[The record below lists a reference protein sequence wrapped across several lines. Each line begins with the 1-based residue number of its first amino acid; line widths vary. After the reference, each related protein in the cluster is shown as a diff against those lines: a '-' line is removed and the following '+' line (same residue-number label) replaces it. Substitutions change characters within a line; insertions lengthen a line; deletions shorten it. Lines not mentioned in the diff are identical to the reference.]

1 MLRSVLYCTFL
12 QKCPSAPLFCLGLS
26 QVLSYVMYMLLTLH
40 FSVPQENIFVVF
52 PRYAPNCSLIVSKSG
67 WGLPA
72 DVTKLQN
79 FMSRFSFN
87 PLNAG
92 LNPICHLRA
101 LLWAHHIIHISRV
114 RVIISLTTWW
124 NMVVWHEIIPT
135 AVGHSDMTLLTDM
148 RVDLLFF
155 FWRWRRQLVI

>member
-26 QVLSYVMYMLLTLH
+26 TSSQLRNVHVTDITFQCPSREHLCCVSSLCTKLQL
-40 FSVPQENIFVVF
+40 
-52 PRYAPNCSLIVSKSG
+52 NCVKE